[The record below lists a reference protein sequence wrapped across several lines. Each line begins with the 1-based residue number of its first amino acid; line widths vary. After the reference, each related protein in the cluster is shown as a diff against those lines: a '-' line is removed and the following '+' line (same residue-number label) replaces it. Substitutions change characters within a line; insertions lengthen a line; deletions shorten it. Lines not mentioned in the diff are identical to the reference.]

1 MMRPTRVGTLA
12 AAAAGLTIL
21 AGTPRTLEA
30 QDEVNLYLSVVD
42 LNGDPVTT
50 LQADQVA
57 VIEDGVRRETKELR
71 LLDAPLRLTVLVDNS
86 NTTTQIIEFIRRGVI
101 AFLERLPEGAEV
113 ELVAI
118 GGRARV
124 VERRTTD
131 RAAVIGAVGEIAPDR
146 GTAHYVDGLME
157 ALSRYEDMD
166 DEPKHWPVL
175 MMITA
180 NGTEGSSARDR
191 DVERLNEGY
200 FNLAATVHTLFLRV
214 SPMATRDILQDDLTN
229 VFVQN
234 TGGIREEA
242 TLAED
247 ILDKMTRL
255 ADAIAAKH
263 RLQSQQYLVVYE
275 RPDGAEPK
283 QIQLDT
289 GGISGVQI
297 AASGD
302 GRIR

>member
-180 NGTEGSSARDR
+180 NGTEGSNARDR